1 MLHYIRQNTTRK
13 RRPSIII
20 VFVLHFQ
27 DGLKKEALL
36 NEQSQTVESTEDVSP
51 DFCEGLIRMLSSL
64 YGHTASNVLSST
76 MAAKL
81 LADESIF
88 SFSHEFKSIP
98 LKHLIEWSEGTE
110 HLDFKLRK
118 VKNGDG
124 KYDHVQDTFIN
135 NMIFRPGELEHL
147 GLYDMIS
154 QYHLKRMTKEK
165 LESGNVLVKSKTT
178 FNLMDVHPSHE

>member
-124 KYDHVQDTFIN
+124 NYDHVQDTFIKN
-135 NMIFRPGELEHL
+135 I
-147 GLYDMIS
+147 DI
-154 QYHLKRMTKEK
+154 QTW
-165 LESGNVLVKSKTT
+165 
-178 FNLMDVHPSHE
+178 